1 MCQSAHTERQPDIL
15 NSALRA
21 HMPGTPPDTHAPQCI
36 REPLD
41 SQTLPLVAPMR
52 VLPKFDPYLDDP
64 QLLTPSKYSPLVH
77 AVQHTQP
84 PATRLEAE
92 IAEGVILYQLAL
104 RKVVRLRNG
113 QVVKCGPGLRR
124 EEATTMIYI
133 AARTTVPI
141 PGNVQFVEENGKTY
155 LIMDYIRGT
164 PLRKVWPNL
173 RGDEKRTIFAELRG
187 YVNQWRALRPERGG
201 YVGSL
206 DYGPCLD
213 RRVVGFY
220 HCGPFDMEHQF
231 HDHVA
236 ATLRPEIPDERRK
249 FLRNMM
255 KDNHSIVFSHGD
267 MHAHNILI
275 QDGHVVGI
283 LDWEMAGWYPEYW
296 EWCKALWAENW
307 EMEGW
312 CTSLKEFLRPY
323 DYEYALDRL
332 LLSNSDAWW

>member
-1 MCQSAHTERQPDIL
+1 MATTPVVVHSGGKQHSTLITGSQPTRNRGREERQKVADM
-15 NSALRA
+15 NSSV
-21 HMPGTPPDTHAPQCI
+21 
-36 REPLD
+36 D
-41 SQTLPLVAPMR
+41 SQALQTAVRPMQ
-52 VLPKFDPYLDDP
+52 VLPKFDPYLDENP
-64 QLLTPSKYSPLVH
+64 QPLTPLEYMPLVH

-84 PATRLEAE
+84 PATLLEAE

-133 AARTTVPI
+133 AARTTVPV
-141 PGNVQFVEENGKTY
+141 PGNVQFIEENGKTY

-173 RGDEKRTIFAELRG
+173 RDDEKRTIFAELRG
-187 YVNQWRALRPERGG
+187 YVNQWRALVPERASD

-220 HCGPFDMEHQF
+220 HCGPFDTEHQF
-231 HDHVA
+231 HDHVVA
-236 ATLRPEIPDERRK
+236 NLRPEIRDERRT

-255 KDNHSIVFSHGD
+255 KGNHSIVFSHGD

-275 QDGHVVGI
+275 RDGHVVGI
-283 LDWEMAGWYPEYW
+283 LDWEKAGWYPEYW
-296 EWCKALWAENW
+296 EWCKALWAEN
-307 EMEGW
+307 
-312 CTSLKEFLRPY
+312 
-323 DYEYALDRL
+323 
-332 LLSNSDAWW
+332 